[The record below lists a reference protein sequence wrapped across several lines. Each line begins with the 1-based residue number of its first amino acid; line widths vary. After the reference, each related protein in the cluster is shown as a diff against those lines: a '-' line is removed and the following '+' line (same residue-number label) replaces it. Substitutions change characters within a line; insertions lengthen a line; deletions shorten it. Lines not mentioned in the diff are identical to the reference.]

1 MEQKLTYTAKEA
13 AQAAN
18 VSMPTFY
25 GWTKIAGF
33 PVVRVGRKVVVPI
46 DAFKRWLEEQA
57 ANNGNSVR

>member
-18 VSMPTFY
+18 VSMPTLY
-25 GWTKIAGF
+25 AWTKSEGF
-33 PVVRVGRKVVVPI
+33 PVVKVGRKVVVPI

-57 ANNGNSVR
+57 ANNGKSVR